1 MTTPTTTLAS
11 RIWQVTG
18 SWKKQALLAVLGSLF
33 IAICA
38 QIQIDL
44 PLVPVT
50 LQTFAVLAV
59 GAAFGMRLGAATVAL
74 YVLEGTLGL
83 PVFAGFAA
91 GPAVLMGPTGGYLIG
106 FILAAALVGWFAE
119 RGFDRRVLTM
129 FGVMV
134 LGAAVLYIPGLL
146 WLAKFTGYDKVLE
159 LGLYPFLWGD
169 LLKAALASTSLSNVD
184 LNVGVLHYTPGA

>member
-11 RIWQVTG
+11 RVWQVSG

-38 QIQIDL
+38 QISIEL

-50 LQTFAVLAV
+50 MQTFAVLAV
-59 GAAFGMRLGAATVAL
+59 GGAFGMRLGAATVAL

-83 PVFAGFAA
+83 PVFQGFAA

-106 FILAAALVGWFAE
+106 FVLAAGVVGWFAE
-119 RGFDRRVLTM
+119 RGFDRRVLSM

-134 LGAAVLYIPGLL
+134 LGAAILYVPGLL

-169 LLKAALASTSLSNVD
+169 LLKAALAAVAFPTAWSFL
-184 LNVGVLHYTPGA
+184 GKR

>member
-11 RIWQVTG
+11 RIWQVSE
-18 SWKKQALLAVLGSLF
+18 SWKKQVLLVVLGSLF
-33 IAICA
+33 VAICA
-38 QIQIDL
+38 QISIEL

-50 LQTFAVLAV
+50 MQTFAVLAV
-59 GAAFGMRLGAATVAL
+59 GAAFGMRLGVATLVL
-74 YVLEGTLGL
+74 YVVEGTAGL
-83 PVFAGFAA
+83 PVFQGFSA

-129 FGVMV
+129 FGVMM
-134 LGAAVLYIPGLL
+134 LGAAILYIPGLL

-169 LLKAALASTSLSNVD
+169 LLKAALAAVAFPTAWSFLSKR
-184 LNVGVLHYTPGA
+184 

>member
-1 MTTPTTTLAS
+1 MTTPMTTLAS
-11 RIWQVTG
+11 RVWQVSG

-38 QIQIDL
+38 QITIHL
-44 PLVPVT
+44 PLVPIT
-50 LQTFAVLAV
+50 MQTFAVLAV
-59 GAAFGMRLGAATVAL
+59 GAAFGMRLGAATLAL

-83 PVFAGFAA
+83 PVFAEFRA

-106 FILAAALVGWFAE
+106 FIIAAALVGWFAE
-119 RGFDRRVLTM
+119 RGYDRRVLTM
-129 FGVMV
+129 FGVMM

-146 WLAKFTGYDKVLE
+146 WLAQYTGYDKVLE

-169 LLKAALASTSLSNVD
+169 LLKAALAAMAFPAAWSFLSRR
-184 LNVGVLHYTPGA
+184 

>member
-11 RIWQVTG
+11 RVWQVSG

-38 QIQIDL
+38 QISIEL

-50 LQTFAVLAV
+50 MQTFAVLAV
-59 GAAFGMRLGAATVAL
+59 GGAFGLRLGAATVAL

-83 PVFAGFAA
+83 PVFQGFAA

-106 FILAAALVGWFAE
+106 FVLAAGVVGWFAE
-119 RGFDRRVLTM
+119 RGFDRRVLSM

-134 LGAAVLYIPGLL
+134 LGAAILYVPGLL

-169 LLKAALASTSLSNVD
+169 LLKAALAAVAFPTAWSFL
-184 LNVGVLHYTPGA
+184 GKR

>member
-11 RIWQVTG
+11 RIWQESG
-18 SWKKQALLAVLGSLF
+18 SWKRQVLHVALGRLF

-38 QIQIDL
+38 QINIPL
-44 PLVPVT
+44 PLVPIT
-50 LQTFAVLAV
+50 MQTFAVLAV
-59 GAAFGMRLGAATVAL
+59 GAAFGMRLGAATLVL

-83 PVFAGFAA
+83 PVFAQYNA

-129 FGVMV
+129 FGVMM
-134 LGAAVLYIPGLL
+134 LGAAILYVPGLL

-169 LLKAALASTSLSNVD
+169 LLKAALAAVAFPTAWSFLSKR
-184 LNVGVLHYTPGA
+184 

>member
-1 MTTPTTTLAS
+1 VA
-11 RIWQVTG
+11 
-18 SWKKQALLAVLGSLF
+18 LGSLF

-38 QIQIDL
+38 QINIPL
-44 PLVPVT
+44 PLVPIT
-50 LQTFAVLAV
+50 MQTFAVLAV
-59 GAAFGMRLGAATVAL
+59 GAAFGMRLGAATLVL

-83 PVFAGFAA
+83 PVFAQYNA

-129 FGVMV
+129 FGVMM
-134 LGAAVLYIPGLL
+134 LGAAILYVPGLL

-169 LLKAALASTSLSNVD
+169 LLKAALAAVAFPTAWSFLSKR
-184 LNVGVLHYTPGA
+184 

>member
-1 MTTPTTTLAS
+1 MTTSTTTLAS
-11 RIWQVTG
+11 RVWQVSG
-18 SWKKQALLAVLGSLF
+18 SWKKQALLVVLGSLF

-38 QIQIDL
+38 QVTIHL

-50 LQTFAVLAV
+50 LQTFAVLTI

-83 PVFAGFAA
+83 PVFAEFRA

-106 FILAAALVGWFAE
+106 FVLAAALVGWFAE
-119 RGFDRRVLTM
+119 RGHDRRVMTM
-129 FGVMV
+129 FGVMM

-146 WLAKFTGYDKVLE
+146 WLTKFTGADKVLE

-169 LLKAALASTSLSNVD
+169 LLKATLAAVAFPAAWAYLSSKR
-184 LNVGVLHYTPGA
+184 

>member
-1 MTTPTTTLAS
+1 MTTPMTTLAS
-11 RIWQVTG
+11 RVWQVSG

-38 QIQIDL
+38 QITIHL
-44 PLVPVT
+44 PLVPIT
-50 LQTFAVLAV
+50 MQTFAVLAV
-59 GAAFGMRLGAATVAL
+59 GAAFGMRLGAATLAL

-83 PVFAGFAA
+83 PVFAEFRA

-106 FILAAALVGWFAE
+106 FIIAGALVGWFAE
-119 RGFDRRVLTM
+119 RGYDRRVLTM
-129 FGVMV
+129 FGVMM

-146 WLAKFTGYDKVLE
+146 WLAQYTGYDKVLE

-169 LLKAALASTSLSNVD
+169 LLKAALAAVAFPTAWSFLSRR
-184 LNVGVLHYTPGA
+184 

>member
-1 MTTPTTTLAS
+1 MTIPTTTLAS
-11 RIWQVTG
+11 RVWQG
-18 SWKKQALLAVLGSLF
+18 SDSWQKQAVLVVLGSLF

-38 QIQIDL
+38 QINIPL
-44 PLVPVT
+44 PLVPIT

-59 GAAFGMRLGAATVAL
+59 GAAFGMRLGAATLAL

-83 PVFAGFAA
+83 PVFAEFKY

-106 FILAAALVGWFAE
+106 FIIAAALVGWFAE
-119 RGFDRRVLTM
+119 RGYDRRVLAM
-129 FGVMV
+129 FGVML

-146 WLAKFTGYDKVLE
+146 WLAQFTGYQTVLD

-169 LLKAALASTSLSNVD
+169 LVKAALAAVAFPTAWSFLSKR
-184 LNVGVLHYTPGA
+184 

>member
-11 RIWQVTG
+11 RIWQVSG

-91 GPAVLMGPTGGYLIG
+91 GPAILMGPTGGYLIG

-169 LLKAALASTSLSNVD
+169 LLKAALAAVAFPTAWSFL
-184 LNVGVLHYTPGA
+184 GKR